1 MSHATPPRRHEA
13 DYSILQK
20 MNGKN
25 GFPKLKIGI
34 IYSDAHNTRIDEA
47 GFIDDEDLDASCLAS
62 SDRDFLQGA
71 LDDYNKMFATTYSLD
86 GFDNYYKDI
95 SKRMRGEGNNGS
107 LMPQDQ
113 CLDLLI
119 VVNMLLTGFDSRILN
134 TLSPYRRSRK
144 KEPLGKAKRAGRG
157 EAGDTAFPPRLSHV
171 D

>member
-1 MSHATPPRRHEA
+1 MKSKPALHGKITVERQKAQE
-13 DYSILQK
+13 LQ
-20 MNGKN
+20 
-25 GFPKLKIGI
+25 PWVT
-34 IYSDAHNTRIDEA
+34 H
-47 GFIDDEDLDASCLAS
+47 
-62 SDRDFLQGA
+62 
-71 LDDYNKMFATTYSLD
+71 
-86 GFDNYYKDI
+86 YKDI

-144 KEPLGKAKRAGRG
+144 KKEPLGKAKQAGRG
-157 EAGDTAFPPRLSHV
+157 ETGKTASPPRLSHV